1 MVDTNLIFAL
11 VSFYFVMYVTPGPNN
26 AMVLAS
32 GLKFGFLKSIPHM
45 TGITI
50 GHVTQLI
57 LVCLGLGKI
66 FQIFPE
72 LQNILKILCAIYLI
86 YLGYKIIGSFSKI
99 KDDDSRPL
107 KFYEAA
113 LFQIV
118 NPKAWTISSMAA
130 SGFLPKDGN
139 LIFSIFF
146 IAIIALIICP
156 LSISPWAAFGSAI
169 RNLVKNNKLKA
180 IIEYFLAFLLL
191 ITAILIVIQK

>member
-1 MVDTNLIFAL
+1 MTDPNLLFAL
-11 VSFYFVMYVTPGPNN
+11 ISFYFVMYVTPGPNN

-139 LIFSIFF
+139 LIISILF
-146 IAIIALIICP
+146 ISCIALIICP
-156 LSISPWAAFGSAI
+156 ISISPWAAFGSGI
-169 RNLVKNNKLKA
+169 KNLVKNNKIKV
-180 IIEYFLAFLLL
+180 IIEFFLAFLLL
-191 ITAILIVIQK
+191 ITAILIVID